1 MLPPRKQPFQM
12 TSVTITQLQRHIGEI
27 QDLVLKE
34 PVCIT
39 RNGRE
44 KYILLS
50 AEEYQRLKRR
60 DRQVLG
66 VEDLSEDDV
75 RDIAAANVPEE
86 YAYLNELLNKE

>member
-1 MLPPRKQPFQM
+1 MA
-12 TSVTITQLQRHIGEI
+12 SVTISELQRNIGDI
-27 QDLVLKE
+27 QELVQKE
-34 PVCIT
+34 PVSIT

-50 AEEYQRLKRR
+50 TEEYQRLKRR

-66 VEDLSEDDV
+66 IEELSEEDV

-86 YAYLNELLNKE
+86 YAYLNELLDEE

>member
-1 MLPPRKQPFQM
+1 MA
-12 TSVTITQLQRHIGEI
+12 SVSISELQRNIGDI
-27 QDLVLKE
+27 QELALKE
-34 PVCIT
+34 PVTIT

-50 AEEYQRLKRR
+50 TEEYQRLKRR

-66 VEDLSEDDV
+66 IEELSEKDV

-86 YAYLNELLNKE
+86 YAYLNELLNEE

>member
-1 MLPPRKQPFQM
+1 M
-12 TSVTITQLQRHIGEI
+12 TSVTITQLQRHIGDI
-27 QDLVLKE
+27 QELASKG
-34 PVCIT
+34 PVRIT

-50 AEEYQRLKRR
+50 AEEYHRLKRR

-86 YAYLNELLNKE
+86 YAYLNERRMGSDLPN

>member
-1 MLPPRKQPFQM
+1 M
-12 TSVTITQLQRHIGEI
+12 TRVTISELQRHIGDI
-27 QDLVLKE
+27 QELALKE
-34 PVCIT
+34 PVSIT

-50 AEEYQRLKRR
+50 TEEYQRLKRR

-66 VEDLSEDDV
+66 IDELSEEDI

-86 YAYLNELLNKE
+86 YAYLNELLNEEK

>member
-1 MLPPRKQPFQM
+1 M
-12 TSVTITQLQRHIGEI
+12 TSVTITQLQRHIGDI
-27 QDLVLKE
+27 QELASKE

-39 RNGRE
+39 RNGRG

-50 AEEYQRLKRR
+50 AEEYHRLKRR

-75 RDIAAANVPEE
+75 RNIAAANVPEE
-86 YAYLNELLNKE
+86 YAYLNELLNEE

>member
-1 MLPPRKQPFQM
+1 M
-12 TSVTITQLQRHIGEI
+12 TSVTITQLQRHIGDI
-27 QDLVLKE
+27 QELDSKG
-34 PVCIT
+34 PVRIT

-50 AEEYQRLKRR
+50 AEEYHRLKRR

-86 YAYLNELLNKE
+86 YAYLNELLNEE

>member
-1 MLPPRKQPFQM
+1 M
-12 TSVTITQLQRHIGEI
+12 TSVTITQLQRHIGGI
-27 QDLVLKE
+27 QELASKE

-50 AEEYQRLKRR
+50 AEEYHRLKRR

-75 RDIAAANVPEE
+75 HDIAAANVPEE
-86 YAYLNELLNKE
+86 YACRNELLNEE

>member
-1 MLPPRKQPFQM
+1 M

-50 AEEYQRLKRR
+50 AEEYHRLKRW

-75 RDIAAANVPEE
+75 RDIAAVNVPEE
-86 YAYLNELLNKE
+86 YACLNELLDEE

>member
-1 MLPPRKQPFQM
+1 M
-12 TSVTITQLQRHIGEI
+12 TSVTITQLQRHIGDIQEI
-27 QDLVLKE
+27 ASNE

-44 KYILLS
+44 KYVLLS
-50 AEEYQRLKRR
+50 AREYHRLKRR

-86 YAYLNELLNKE
+86 YAYLNELLNEE

>member
-1 MLPPRKQPFQM
+1 M

-50 AEEYQRLKRR
+50 AEEYHRLKRR

-66 VEDLSEDDV
+66 VEDLSEEDIRDV
-75 RDIAAANVPEE
+75 AAANVPEE
-86 YAYLNELLNKE
+86 YAYLNELLNEE

>member
-1 MLPPRKQPFQM
+1 MN
-12 TSVTITQLQRHIGEI
+12 SVTITQLQRHIGNI
-27 QDLVLKE
+27 QDLAAKE
-34 PVCIT
+34 PVSIT

-66 VEDLSEDDV
+66 IEDLSEDEV
-75 RDIAAANVPEE
+75 RAIAAAKVPEE
-86 YAYLNELLNKE
+86 YAYLNDLLGEE

>member
-1 MLPPRKQPFQM
+1 M
-12 TSVTITQLQRHIGEI
+12 TSVTITQLQRHIGGI
-27 QDLVLKE
+27 QELAAKE

-50 AEEYQRLKRR
+50 AEEYHRLKRR

-86 YAYLNELLNKE
+86 YAYLNELLNEE

>member
-1 MLPPRKQPFQM
+1 M
-12 TSVTITQLQRHIGEI
+12 TSVTITQLQRHIGGI
-27 QDLVLKE
+27 QELASKE

-50 AEEYQRLKRR
+50 AEEYHRLKRL
-60 DRQVLG
+60 DRQVMG

-75 RDIAAANVPEE
+75 RNIAAANVPEE
-86 YAYLNELLNKE
+86 YAYLNELLNEE

>member
-1 MLPPRKQPFQM
+1 M
-12 TSVTITQLQRHIGEI
+12 TSVSISELQRNIGDI
-27 QDLVLKE
+27 QELALKE
-34 PVCIT
+34 PVTIT

-50 AEEYQRLKRR
+50 TEEYHRLKRR

-66 VEDLSEDDV
+66 IEELSEEDV

-86 YAYLNELLNKE
+86 YAYLNELLEKEE